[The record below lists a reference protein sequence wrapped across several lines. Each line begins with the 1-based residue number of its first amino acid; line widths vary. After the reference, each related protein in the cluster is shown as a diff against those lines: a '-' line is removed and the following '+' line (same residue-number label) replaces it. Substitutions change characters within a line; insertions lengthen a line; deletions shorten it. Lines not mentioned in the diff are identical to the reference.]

1 MTLQLMTCKEC
12 ILLPPFPLK
21 LTLTADCFRK
31 DFVNSKKDL
40 FIESIISF
48 ATSSKMLLAINM
60 TKKGFQKSK
69 YFAISKL
76 ERITVPK
83 AQEEPFY
90 LAI

>member
-1 MTLQLMTCKEC
+1 
-12 ILLPPFPLK
+12 
-21 LTLTADCFRK
+21 
-31 DFVNSKKDL
+31 
-40 FIESIISF
+40 
-48 ATSSKMLLAINM
+48 MLLAINM